1 MLNLLN
7 NIECFNFKRIIVNDL
22 NKNIIDFYLL
32 LKNDSEFI
40 VENIKKIEN
49 KYNDSGSLTKK
60 EEYYYQIRE
69 KFNCEKNKI
78 NAVYFLF
85 LMKAGFNGVYR
96 ENLSGKFNVPFGK
109 KEKISFDCDCLLKAS
124 KLIQKV
130 EFHNLKYTEL
140 FDKLKEEKILN
151 NSYIYC
157 DPPYLPEDDN
167 IDQKP
172 LLYTK
177 YFFDHEKFVGILN
190 QLKKTKF
197 SISMIDSKRSNY
209 VYGSKFYRYEIGKL
223 IRTINPKK
231 VFKSTELIFSNYE
244 IKC

>member
-7 NIECFNFKRIIVNDL
+7 NIEHFSFERIIVNDL
-22 NKNIIDFYLL
+22 NENIINFYKL
-32 LKNDSEFI
+32 LKSDAKYIIN
-40 VENIKKIEN
+40 NIKKIEEI
-49 KYNDSGSLTKK
+49 YNNYNSLSEK
-60 EEYYYQIRE
+60 EVYYYQVRE
-69 KFNCEKNKI
+69 KFNEKKNKI
-78 NAVYFLF
+78 NTVYFLF

-96 ENLSGKFNVPFGK
+96 ENSNGKFNVPFGK
-109 KEKISFDCDCLLKAS
+109 KEHICFDTDYLIEVS
-124 KLIQKV
+124 KLIQNV
-130 EFHNLKYTEL
+130 EFYNLKYTEL

-151 NSYIYC
+151 KSYIYC

-177 YFFDHEKFVGILN
+177 YYFNHEEFANILN
-190 QLKKTKF
+190 KLKKAKC
-197 SISMIDSKRSNY
+197 SVSMIDSKRSDSI
-209 VYGSKFYRYEIGKL
+209 YGSKFYRFEIGKL

-244 IKC
+244 IK